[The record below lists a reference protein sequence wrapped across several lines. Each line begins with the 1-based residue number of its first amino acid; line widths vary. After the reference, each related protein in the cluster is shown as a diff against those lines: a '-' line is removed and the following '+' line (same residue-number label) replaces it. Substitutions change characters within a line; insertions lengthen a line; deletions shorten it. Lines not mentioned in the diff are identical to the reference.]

1 MRRFFDELN
10 EVKLQQ
16 GEIPDPRGKKKSAGI
31 DIALQETSQNA
42 LAIDA
47 IPAGGLDPAVIPHGQ
62 QGELIGSLGVS
73 PSMMPPAGFETEVP
87 THKKGG
93 RPKMPLFSV
102 RPTRQKSRTAKIM
115 EYIREFALKNSENV
129 DEILWT
135 LLMLRVKGSGNQ
147 EVGGELEK
155 LYKNWMMYVTNT
167 SVEPIASQMVMM
179 PSMQNLPVG
188 GDQAISIDMAGNDQ
202 MYPIMMSAD
211 QNEVTSVWLVCL
223 ETMRG

>member
-16 GEIPDPRGKKKSAGI
+16 GELPDPRGKKKSPGI
-31 DIALQETSQNA
+31 DIALQEPAPGA
-42 LAIDA
+42 LAIDT
-47 IPAGGLDPAVIPHGQ
+47 IPAGGLDPAGMVHGQ
-62 QGELIGSLGVS
+62 QGELMGSLGVS
-73 PSMMPPAGFETEVP
+73 STMLPAGFEAEVS

-155 LYKNWMMYVTNT
+155 LYKSWVMYVTNT
-167 SVEPIASQMVMM
+167 PVESVASQMVMM

-211 QNEVTSVWLVCL
+211 QNEVTSVWRVCY
-223 ETMRG
+223 E